1 MSQATMTALPLAP
14 WGSPPTPLLPR
25 WYREALS
32 ALKLPTKLRV
42 INSKVKTIGDL
53 DRFWTD
59 IKTPIPKESL
69 KQIIEFVY
77 AHSLPPL
84 NTVVIPAGMDHAE
97 LQKYPLKHRTINALR
112 KASLLEGSEA
122 ISVGQLLSLKNFGHV
137 SLIDLMCVSEL
148 ALARHSTPI
157 SVPNITTNESNVE
170 TKINDYQHKEQ
181 NKLVESL
188 RPLLAAAEEFYGI
201 VTVGDALKLDLA
213 SLASTIRIE
222 APLDSLMISDIT
234 DGYRISDN
242 ICQELESMLES
253 MSPTE
258 HLIIENRLVAT
269 KPMSLE
275 ELGQRVG
282 VSRERVRQIQ
292 RKLQRMIEKTI
303 GTEMDKIADLS
314 VKKMGPI
321 ISETEFN
328 HLVTS
333 IFDKHDFNQRVF
345 GIARH
350 RLRNR
355 LEYSCIN
362 GICYNKSA
370 LTIIENLKTSALQ
383 LVDDVGLIDETAL
396 LDHLSDSKW
405 SVHLPDLINC
415 CGFRKFSGRLALQDK
430 AKPKIKAALLE
441 IGQPAT
447 KEEIASVA
455 GLDPAK
461 VGGHLSAIPSIARA
475 DKTRWGIVEW
485 IDDIY
490 EGIPAEIIQ
499 RIEEDGGATTFE
511 RLVEELPRLFGV
523 SESSV
528 RSYIGTPQFLLQDG
542 YVSLADYSS
551 LTLRNFDDVIHGRTE
566 SGEPYWTFLAEDRYF
581 DGYSLVG
588 LPPELAREFGC
599 TPNGNTQIHV
609 VKPEGCR
616 DLSVNWR
623 LASLSGASL
632 GYLSEPLERLG
643 VNSGDRV
650 RMVIRSSKTVELCR
664 ENTVTIASDYSDSAE
679 SLLERM
685 KNRRK
690 VV

>member
-1 MSQATMTALPLAP
+1 MSESTTTVLPLAP

-32 ALKLPTKLRV
+32 ALKLPIKLRV
-42 INSKVKTIGDL
+42 INSKVKQIRDL

-59 IKTPIPKESL
+59 IKTPIPKEAL

-84 NTVVIPAGMDHAE
+84 DTVVIPAGIDHAE
-97 LQKYPLKHRTINALR
+97 LQKYPLKYRTVNALR
-112 KASLLEGSEA
+112 KANLLEGSEA

-148 ALARHSTPI
+148 ALERHSTPV
-157 SVPNITTNESNVE
+157 SVPNATTNESNIKI
-170 TKINDYQHKEQ
+170 KINDYQHKEQ

-188 RPLLAAAEEFYGI
+188 TPLLAAAEEFYGAT
-201 VTVGDALKLDLA
+201 TVGDALKLDLA

-222 APLDSLMISDIT
+222 VPLNSLTISDIT
-234 DGYRISDN
+234 DGHRITDN

-253 MSPTE
+253 MSSTE
-258 HLIIENRLVAT
+258 HLVIESRLIAT
-269 KPMSLE
+269 KPISLE

-282 VSRERVRQIQ
+282 VTRERARQVQ
-292 RKLQRMIEKTI
+292 RKLQRTIEKAV
-303 GTEMDKIADLS
+303 GTEMDKVAALL
-314 VKKMGPI
+314 VKKMGPVI
-321 ISETEFN
+321 PETKFN
-328 HLVTS
+328 HWVVNIFNS
-333 IFDKHDFNQRVF
+333 RNFNQKIFD
-345 GIARH
+345 IAH
-350 RLRNR
+350 HLLRNR

-362 GICYNKSA
+362 GTYYNKSA
-370 LTIIENLKTSALQ
+370 LAAIENIKTNALK

-396 LDHLSDSKW
+396 LDHLSNSKW
-405 SVHLPDLINC
+405 SEHLPNLINC
-415 CGFRKFSGRLALQDK
+415 CGFYKLSGRLALQDK

-455 GLDPAK
+455 GLDPARI
-461 VGGHLSAIPSIARA
+461 GRHLSAVHSIARA

-542 YVSLADYSS
+542 YVSIADYSS
-551 LTLRNFDDVIHGRTE
+551 LTLRNLNDVIHGYTE
-566 SGEPYWTFLAEDRYF
+566 DGDPYWTFLAEDRYF

-599 TPNGNTQIHV
+599 TPNGNTQVTVIEP
-609 VKPEGCR
+609 KGCR
-616 DLSVNWR
+616 DISVNWR

-643 VNSGDRV
+643 VNGGDRL
-650 RMVIRSSKTVELCR
+650 RMIIRSSRAVELCR
-664 ENTVTIASDYSDSAE
+664 ENTVTTTSDHSDSAE

-690 VV
+690 VI

>member
-1 MSQATMTALPLAP
+1 MSESTTTVLPIAP

-32 ALKLPTKLRV
+32 ALKLPTKLKV

-53 DRFWTD
+53 DRFWAD

-84 NTVVIPAGMDHAE
+84 DTVVIPAGIDHSE
-97 LQKYPLKHRTINALR
+97 LQNYPLKHRTINALR
-112 KASLLEGSEA
+112 NAKLLEGSEA

-148 ALARHSTPI
+148 ALERHSTPI
-157 SVPNITTNESNVE
+157 SASNEATNDSKVE
-170 TKINDYQHKEQ
+170 IKVNDYQHKEQ
-181 NKLVESL
+181 NKLAESL
-188 RPLLAAAEEFYGI
+188 TPLLAAAEEFYG
-201 VTVGDALKLDLA
+201 VTTVEDALKLDLD
-213 SLASTIRIE
+213 SLAATIRIE
-222 APLDSLMISDIT
+222 VPLNSLTISDIT
-234 DGYRISDN
+234 NGHRISDD
-242 ICQELESMLES
+242 ICQELESLLES

-258 HLIIENRLVAT
+258 HLIIESRLIAT
-269 KPMSLE
+269 QPISLE

-282 VSRERVRQIQ
+282 VTRERVRQIQ
-292 RKLQRMIEKTI
+292 RKLQRAIEKTI
-303 GTEMDKIADLS
+303 GTETDKVAALLA
-314 VKKMGPI
+314 KRMGPI

-328 HLVTS
+328 HRVMNV
-333 IFDKHDFNQRVF
+333 FDSRNFNKSVF
-345 GIARH
+345 DIAH
-350 RLRNR
+350 NLLRNR

-370 LTIIENLKTSALQ
+370 LVVIKNLKTSALQ
-383 LVDDVGLIDETAL
+383 LVDDVGLINETAL
-396 LDHLSDSKW
+396 VDHLPNSKW
-405 SVHLPDLINC
+405 VEHLPDLINC
-415 CGFRKFSGRLALQDK
+415 CEFYRLSGRLALQDK

-455 GLDPAK
+455 GLDPAQ
-461 VGGHLSAIPSIARA
+461 VGGRLSAIPSIARA

-511 RLVEELPRLFGV
+511 RLVEEIPRLFSV

-528 RSYIGTPQFLLQDG
+528 RAYIGTPQFLLQDG

-566 SGEPYWTFLAEDRYF
+566 GGDPYWTFLAEDRYF

-609 VKPEGCR
+609 VKPKGCR

-650 RMVIRSSKTVELCR
+650 QIIIKSSKTVELCR
-664 ENTVTIASDYSDSAE
+664 ETSTIPESNHSDTAE
-679 SLLERM
+679 SLLERI
-685 KNRRK
+685 KNRRR

>member
-1 MSQATMTALPLAP
+1 MSESTTTVLPIAP

-32 ALKLPTKLRV
+32 ALKLPPKLRV

-53 DRFWTD
+53 DRFWID

-69 KQIIEFVY
+69 KEIIEFVY

-84 NTVVIPAGMDHAE
+84 NTVVIPAGINHTE
-97 LQKYPLKHRTINALR
+97 LQNYPLKHRTINALR
-112 KASLLEGSEA
+112 KAKLLEGSEA
-122 ISVGQLLSLKNFGHV
+122 ILVGQLLSLKNFGHV

-148 ALARHSTPI
+148 ALERHSTPI
-157 SVPNITTNESNVE
+157 SASNEATNDSKV
-170 TKINDYQHKEQ
+170 KIKVNDYQHKEQ
-181 NKLVESL
+181 NKLTESL
-188 RPLLAAAEEFYGI
+188 TPLLAAAEEFYG
-201 VTVGDALKLDLA
+201 VTTVEDALKLDLA
-213 SLASTIRIE
+213 SLAETIRIE
-222 APLDSLMISDIT
+222 VPLNSLTISDIT
-234 DGYRISDN
+234 NGHRISDD
-242 ICQELESMLES
+242 ICQELESLLES

-258 HLIIENRLVAT
+258 HLIIESRLIAT
-269 KPMSLE
+269 KPIPLE

-282 VSRERVRQIQ
+282 VTRERVRQVQ
-292 RKLQRMIEKTI
+292 RKLQRAIEKAI
-303 GTEMDKIADLS
+303 GTEMDKIATLL
-314 VKKMGPI
+314 VKRMGPI

-328 HLVTS
+328 HLVLNV
-333 IFDKHDFNQRVF
+333 FDSRNLNQSVF
-345 GIARH
+345 DIAYH
-350 RLRNR
+350 LLRNR
-355 LEYSCIN
+355 LEYSCTN
-362 GICYNKSA
+362 ETYYNNSA
-370 LTIIENLKTSALQ
+370 LAVIENLKTNALQ
-383 LVDDVGLIDETAL
+383 LADDVGLIDETAL
-396 LDHLSDSKW
+396 LGHLSNSKW
-405 SVHLPDLINC
+405 SEHIPDLINC
-415 CGFRKFSGRLALQDK
+415 CGFYKLSGRLALQDK

-455 GLDPAK
+455 GLDPAQ
-461 VGGHLSAIPSIARA
+461 VGGRLSAIPSIARA

-511 RLVEELPRLFGV
+511 RLVEEIPRLFSV

-528 RSYIGTPQFLLQDG
+528 RAYIGTPQFLLQDG
-542 YVSLADYSS
+542 YVSLANYSS

-566 SGEPYWTFLAEDRYF
+566 GGHPYWTFLAEDRYF

-650 RMVIRSSKTVELCR
+650 QIIIKSSKTVELCR
-664 ENTVTIASDYSDSAE
+664 ESSVIPESNHSDTAE
-679 SLLERM
+679 SLLERI
-685 KNRRK
+685 KNRRR

>member
-1 MSQATMTALPLAP
+1 MSESTTTALPLAP

-59 IKTPIPKESL
+59 RKTPIPKESL
-69 KQIIEFVY
+69 RQIIEFVY

-84 NTVVIPAGMDHAE
+84 DTVVIPTGIDHAE

-148 ALARHSTPI
+148 ALERHSTPI
-157 SVPNITTNESNVE
+157 SVPNVATNESNIE

-188 RPLLAAAEEFYGI
+188 RPLLAAAEEFYGV
-201 VTVGDALKLDLA
+201 VTVGEALKLDLA
-213 SLASTIRIE
+213 SLASTIKME
-222 APLDSLMISDIT
+222 APLNSLTISDIT

-242 ICQELESMLES
+242 ICQGLESVLES

-258 HLIIENRLVAT
+258 HLIIENRLVTT

-282 VSRERVRQIQ
+282 VTRERVRQVQ
-292 RKLQRMIEKTI
+292 RKLQRTIEKTI
-303 GTEMDKIADLS
+303 STEMDQIAALL
-314 VKKMGPI
+314 VKKIGPV
-321 ISETEFN
+321 ISETGLDNSVLNFF
-328 HLVTS
+328 S
-333 IFDKHDFNQRVF
+333 SRDFNQRVF
-345 GIARH
+345 DIARH
-350 RLRNR
+350 ILRNR

-362 GICYNKSA
+362 GICCDKS
-370 LTIIENLKTSALQ
+370 TIAVIENLKKSALQ
-383 LVDDVGLIDETAL
+383 LIDDVGLIDETAL

-405 SVHLPDLINC
+405 SEHLPDIINR
-415 CGFRKFSGRLALQDK
+415 CGFYRFSGRLALQDK
-430 AKPKIKAALLE
+430 AKPKVKAALLE

-447 KEEIASVA
+447 KEEIASRA

-461 VGGHLSAIPSIARA
+461 IGGHLSAIPSIARA

-511 RLVEELPRLFGV
+511 RLIEELPRLFGV

-566 SGEPYWTFLAEDRYF
+566 NGDPYWTFLAEDRYF

-599 TPNGNTQIHV
+599 TPNGNTQIHI

-650 RMVIRSSKTVELCR
+650 RMVIRSSKAVELCR
-664 ENTVTIASDYSDSAE
+664 ENTVTIASDHSDSAE
-679 SLLERM
+679 SLLKRM